1 MKRVP
6 KRISVTLPKRDARA
20 LFGALVG
27 EVITGRLSVEGLVFE
42 PDGRVRVT
50 LKGRK

>member
-1 MKRVP
+1 MKR
-6 KRISVTLPKRDARA
+6 LPKRLTCSKRDAKA

-27 EVITGRLSVEGLVFE
+27 EVITGRLSVDGLVFE